1 MTFTE
6 INIFGVYVAPL
17 AVMAVVAWLVTAV
30 LRLGANRLGLLRH
43 VWHAPLFLSAIYVI
57 VLYSIV
63 LLAAP

>member
-6 INIFGVYVAPL
+6 INIFGVYIAPL
-17 AVMAVVAWLVTAV
+17 AVMAVVAWVVTAV
-30 LRLGANRLGLLRH
+30 LRLAANRLGLLRH

-57 VLYSIV
+57 VLSSIV